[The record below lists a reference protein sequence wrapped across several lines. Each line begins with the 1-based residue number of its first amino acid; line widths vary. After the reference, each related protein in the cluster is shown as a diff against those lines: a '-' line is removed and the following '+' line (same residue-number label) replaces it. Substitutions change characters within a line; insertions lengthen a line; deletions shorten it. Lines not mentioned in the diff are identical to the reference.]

1 MNWNEYFGSLAIEN
15 SAEHRKAGWGS
26 KESQLSKFHAALNLI
41 PEARDYSL
49 LDLGCGTG
57 VFEELLIERNPS
69 LDIKAIDISKE
80 PLRIAREK
88 NLNVEFKIG
97 SISDIPYKDSSFD
110 IVTCIGVIQNFNGSL
125 STAITEMKRVLIT
138 GGLVILI
145 TMDFKY
151 VGFKSGSKDR
161 NPLNTYYIP
170 EDLKLMFEAEGF
182 LTESMFAIKTNEI
195 GILLPLHQWH
205 TFLISGRKT

>member
-1 MNWNEYFGSLAIEN
+1 MNWNEYFGNLAIKN
-15 SAEHRKAGWGS
+15 SVEHRKAGWGS

-41 PEARDYSL
+41 PESGDYSL
-49 LDLGCGTG
+49 LDIGCGTG

-69 LDIKAIDISKE
+69 LNIKAIDISRE
-80 PLRIAREK
+80 PLRNAREK
-88 NLNVEFKIG
+88 NLNVEFEIG

-110 IVTCIGVIQNFNGSL
+110 MVTCIGVIQNFNGSL
-125 STAITEMKRVLIT
+125 STAITEMKRVLMT

-145 TMDFKY
+145 TMDSKY
-151 VGFKSGSKDR
+151 VGFKSGKKDR

-170 EDLKLMFEAEGF
+170 EDLKLMLEADGF

-195 GILLPLHQWH
+195 GVVLPLHQWH
-205 TFLISGRKT
+205 TFLISGRKI

>member
-1 MNWNEYFGSLAIEN
+1 MNWNEYFGNLAVEN
-15 SAEHRKAGWGS
+15 SVEHRKAGWGS

-41 PEARDYSL
+41 PESGDYSL
-49 LDLGCGTG
+49 LDIGCGTG

-69 LDIKAIDISKE
+69 LDIKAIDISRE

-88 NLNVEFKIG
+88 NLNVEFEIG

-125 STAITEMKRVLIT
+125 STAITEMKRVLMT
-138 GGLVILI
+138 GGLIILI
-145 TMDFKY
+145 TMDFEY
-151 VGFKSGSKDR
+151 VGFKSGKKDR

-170 EDLKLMFEAEGF
+170 EDLKLAFEAEGF
-182 LTESMFAIKTNEI
+182 LIESMFAIKTNEI
-195 GILLPLHQWH
+195 GIVLPLHQWH
-205 TFLISGRKT
+205 TFLMSGRKI